1 MKVYRGVNKM
11 HAQED
16 SWFICMF
23 KISVAVAFA
32 FYICVYRLLGLL
44 ACFLFFVRHSIVPE
58 YASHY

>member
-1 MKVYRGVNKM
+1 M

-23 KISVAVAFA
+23 EISVAVAFA